1 MTQELL
7 RLLMALLATALLTR
21 EAGRA
26 AHGSRRRLAFS
37 LGAGGFGLLAAGNL
51 LTTLALGGQALI
63 VGATSLGIALLLGSL
78 VTLFLAYRAGE
89 MSEQVRRA
97 SDYVAAERAK
107 REALDRE
114 RLERERLER
123 ERLERETRES
133 FAREKHESEPREGR
147 EAAKGEEL

>member
-1 MTQELL
+1 MSQELL
-7 RLLMALLATALLTR
+7 RLIMALLATALLIR
-21 EAGRA
+21 EARRA
-26 AHGSRRRLAFS
+26 VPSSRRRLAFY

-63 VGATSLGIALLLGSL
+63 VGVTSLGIALLLGSL

-107 REALDRE
+107 REALDHDI
-114 RLERERLER
+114 
-123 ERLERETRES
+123 RES
-133 FAREKHESEPREGR
+133 ASREKHESETRESETREG
-147 EAAKGEEL
+147 